1 MGAINKR
8 REREL
13 VAAGERALEE
23 DGNKILKTKFKHY
36 TVEKDGVRRNIIT
49 RTSTDRNIGFMH
61 DGNDWLTLGDPDID
75 DILIVAYREARDPS
89 EILVYPPIPRTA
101 LQPRF
106 DQARAAYIADGH
118 EGRRVWVGLDRR
130 TTGTV
135 WDTAS
140 GIVAGIEPLARY
152 PLNPEPESQAEANSR
167 ERVPPTQP
175 SLSMVVELDEQE
187 RRSLTERYARDLDV
201 DPRRLLVEVR
211 LTVFR

>member
-8 REREL
+8 REQEL
-13 VAAGERALEE
+13 VAAGEKALQEN
-23 DGNKILKTKFKHY
+23 GYKILKIKFKRY
-36 TVEKDGVRRNIIT
+36 TIQKDGVRQNIIM

-61 DGNDWLTLGDPDID
+61 DSNSWPTLSDPNID
-75 DILIVAYREARDPS
+75 AVVIVAYREARDPS
-89 EILVYPPIPRTA
+89 ETVVYPPIPRAA

-140 GIVAGIEPLARY
+140 GIVADIEPLARY
-152 PLNPEPESQAEANSR
+152 SLNPELELRPEPQAEGSGS
-167 ERVPPTQP
+167 ERIIPGQRSV
-175 SLSMVVELDEQE
+175 SMAFELNEEE
-187 RRSLTERYARDLDV
+187 RR
-201 DPRRLLVEVR
+201 PRRLLIEVR
-211 LTVFR
+211 LTFV